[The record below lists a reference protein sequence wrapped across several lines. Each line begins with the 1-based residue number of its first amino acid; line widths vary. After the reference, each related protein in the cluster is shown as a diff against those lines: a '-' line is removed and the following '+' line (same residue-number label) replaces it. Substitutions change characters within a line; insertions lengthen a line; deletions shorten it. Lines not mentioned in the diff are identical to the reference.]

1 MNDKFAL
8 DFFNR
13 DSSYDISS
21 YDAMKKFIRRY
32 EKDDSPKFNKLYS
45 NNFEQILQCLTIQA
59 FGMDLAIHIYS
70 QISGQN

>member
-1 MNDKFAL
+1 
-8 DFFNR
+8 
-13 DSSYDISS
+13 
-21 YDAMKKFIRRY
+21 MKKFIRRY